1 MEKKSTYVRTWILK
15 ENNIVMPNTY
25 NRWNLV
31 VPNDTY
37 VVKILSKIL
46 EEYDCQLYQI
56 YKNPKFTVLELDIS
70 PKYNDLAKNKCE
82 TLLSSLNLNILSHAE
97 CAEFYGTIFVRQ
109 DSIPGVSIGTD
120 YVEKKFSTK
129 KEAEKA
135 DEKCLTTL
143 VVGLVDST
151 SSAKV
156 EMHEKVPILG

>member
-1 MEKKSTYVRTWILK
+1 MEKKSTYVRTWMLK
-15 ENNIVMPNTY
+15 DNNIVMPNTY
-25 NRWNLV
+25 NRWNLA

-97 CAEFYGTIFVRQ
+97 CAEFYGTILFVKILFQELALELIMLKRNSQ
-109 DSIPGVSIGTD
+109 L
-120 YVEKKFSTK
+120 KKK
-129 KEAEKA
+129 LKRLMKN
-135 DEKCLTTL
+135 
-143 VVGLVDST
+143 V
-151 SSAKV
+151 
-156 EMHEKVPILG
+156 